1 MPCRFINI
9 SNDLKAITKLI
20 QKELGYGSM
29 NEEDVLIQLK
39 AMEKSDQY
47 QSIVFEKDGEVLGFA
62 ELAYLYAYETKGQY
76 ARLIALAVR
85 EDKQHT
91 GIGGS
96 LLAYAQTCAKAHA
109 ASDIAI
115 SSGLCRRKE
124 SDEKKKLSYM
134 KEVLHILGNSKDE
147 ETMPWLSNQIDA
159 LYAKT
164 FPHAVLPYATI
175 KKHYN
180 EMMCAMEADI
190 RKQIQCKEDALAYA
204 IQLARVGNYIDFGA
218 LDEVDANF
226 FLDLLAKADEDVLDS
241 QKYAAL
247 KQDLAN
253 ARRLLYICDNCG
265 EILLDK
271 LLIEQLQFQYP
282 HLSITAM
289 VRGGE
294 VINDATMIDAQD
306 VHLQSICHVIDNGIA
321 MAGTDI
327 RHISQQAFQAIQ
339 DADIILAKGQ
349 ANFETLCGN
358 GLPVYYLLLCKCDLF
373 AERFSLPKYK
383 GVLFHED
390 SPSSSQ

>member
-1 MPCRFINI
+1 MEMNARCI
-9 SNDLKAITKLI
+9 ACLI
-20 QKELGYGSM
+20 KKQ
-29 NEEDVLIQLK
+29 D
-39 AMEKSDQY
+39 EK
-47 QSIVFEKDGEVLGFA
+47 I
-62 ELAYLYAYETKGQY
+62 
-76 ARLIALAVR
+76 
-85 EDKQHT
+85 
-91 GIGGS
+91 
-96 LLAYAQTCAKAHA
+96 
-109 ASDIAI
+109 
-115 SSGLCRRKE
+115 RKE

-164 FPHAVLPYATI
+164 FPHAVLPYAAI

-180 EMMCAMEADI
+180 DMMCAKEADI

-226 FLDLLAKADEDVLDS
+226 FLALLAKADEDLLDT
-241 QKYAAL
+241 QKYTAL
-247 KQDLAN
+247 KQDLAK
-253 ARRLLYICDNCG
+253 AQRLLYICDNCG

-271 LLIEQLQFQYP
+271 LLIEQLQFHYP

-294 VINDATMIDAQD
+294 VLNDATMRDAQD

-327 RHISQQAFQAIQ
+327 HHISQQAFQAIQ

-390 SPSSSQ
+390 LPTSSQQANREEQPTRSI

>member
-1 MPCRFINI
+1 M
-9 SNDLKAITKLI
+9 
-20 QKELGYGSM
+20 
-29 NEEDVLIQLK
+29 
-39 AMEKSDQY
+39 
-47 QSIVFEKDGEVLGFA
+47 
-62 ELAYLYAYETKGQY
+62 
-76 ARLIALAVR
+76 
-85 EDKQHT
+85 
-91 GIGGS
+91 
-96 LLAYAQTCAKAHA
+96 
-109 ASDIAI
+109 
-115 SSGLCRRKE
+115 
-124 SDEKKKLSYM
+124 
-134 KEVLHILGNSKDE
+134 
-147 ETMPWLSNQIDA
+147 
-159 LYAKT
+159 
-164 FPHAVLPYATI
+164 
-175 KKHYN
+175 
-180 EMMCAMEADI
+180 
-190 RKQIQCKEDALAYA
+190 
-204 IQLARVGNYIDFGA
+204 
-218 LDEVDANF
+218 DEVDANF

>member
-1 MPCRFINI
+1 
-9 SNDLKAITKLI
+9 
-20 QKELGYGSM
+20 
-29 NEEDVLIQLK
+29 
-39 AMEKSDQY
+39 
-47 QSIVFEKDGEVLGFA
+47 
-62 ELAYLYAYETKGQY
+62 
-76 ARLIALAVR
+76 
-85 EDKQHT
+85 
-91 GIGGS
+91 
-96 LLAYAQTCAKAHA
+96 
-109 ASDIAI
+109 
-115 SSGLCRRKE
+115 
-124 SDEKKKLSYM
+124 
-134 KEVLHILGNSKDE
+134 
-147 ETMPWLSNQIDA
+147 MPWLSNQIDA